1 VIETRT
7 TRRSICRI
15 AAALSLAALSP
26 HGFAGGPWPAK
37 TVTLVVPFAAG
48 GTTDIVGRTLGQA
61 LSELWGHPVV
71 IENRAGA
78 GGNIGTALVSKAPA
92 DGHTLLLISGSVFT
106 VNPHLYRKVP
116 FDAHKDFVPI
126 TNVASTP
133 MVVVVPANSDVKD
146 LKALINKAKDKPG
159 MVNFGSAGPGSQL
172 HMAGEGFASA
182 AGIELVHVPYKGE
195 APAFADLMAGQTQL
209 VVGMI
214 GAAASLVNDGRLR
227 ALAVTSK
234 ERSPL
239 LPGVPTTAESGL
251 PSFVNNGWF
260 GLAAPA
266 GTPSEVVEKIQRDTA
281 KVLERPALRD
291 KLHALGMVPVG
302 NSSAAFAQSID
313 EESARWATLIKTRK
327 LSID

>member
-1 VIETRT
+1 MIEART
-7 TRRSICRI
+7 TRRNICRM

-26 HGFAGGPWPAK
+26 HGHAAGAWPTK
-37 TVTLVVPFAAG
+37 TITLVVPFAAG

-61 LSELWGHPVV
+61 LSELWGQPVV
-71 IENRAGA
+71 IDNRAGA
-78 GGNIGTALVSKAPA
+78 GGNIGTALASKAPA

-116 FDAHKDFVPI
+116 FDVHKDFVPI

-133 MVVVVPANSDVKD
+133 MVVVVPANSDARD
-146 LKALINKAKDKPG
+146 LKALIHRAKEKPG
-159 MVNFGSAGPGSQL
+159 VVNFGSAGPGSQL

-182 AGIELVHVPYKGE
+182 AGVELVHVPYKGE

-227 ALAVTSK
+227 ALAVTSR

-239 LPGVPTTAESGL
+239 LPNVPTTAESGL

-266 GTPSEVVEKIQRDTA
+266 GTPGEVVAKIQRDTA
-281 KVLERPALRD
+281 TVLERPALQH
-291 KLHALGMVPVG
+291 KLRALGMVPVG
-302 NSSAAFAQSID
+302 NSSAAFAKSID
-313 EESARWATLIKTRK
+313 EESARWAALIKSRK
-327 LSID
+327 LAIE

>member
-1 VIETRT
+1 MIETRT
-7 TRRSICRI
+7 TRRTICRI
-15 AAALSLAALSP
+15 AAAVALAALSP
-26 HGFAGGPWPAK
+26 HSVAAGAWPAK

-61 LSELWGHPVV
+61 LSELWGQPVV
-71 IENRAGA
+71 IDNRAGA

-116 FDAHKDFVPI
+116 FDARKDFVPI
-126 TNVASTP
+126 TKVASTP
-133 MVVVVPANSDVKD
+133 MVVVVPANSDAKD
-146 LKALINKAKDKPG
+146 LKTLIGKARDKPG
-159 MVNFGSAGPGSQL
+159 AVNFGSAGPGSQL

-182 AGIELVHVPYKGE
+182 AGVELVHVPYKGE
-195 APAFADLMAGQTQL
+195 APAFADLMAGQTQV

-239 LPGVPTTAESGL
+239 LPNVPTTAESGL
-251 PSFVNNGWF
+251 PGFVNNGWF

-266 GTPSEVVEKIQRDTA
+266 GTPKEIVEKIQRDTA
-281 KVLERPALRD
+281 TVLERPALRD

-302 NSSAAFAQSID
+302 NSSSAFVRSID
-313 EESARWATLIKTRK
+313 EESARWATLIKSRK
-327 LSID
+327 LSIE